1 MLSDIYIF
9 LITHRLCGDE
19 EIKEAWWSNDLRGQ
33 AVFGQA
39 LSNSNLQLLA
49 CIRHTRACK
58 DASLSLGVI
67 VNSTAY
73 DCVHMNMP
81 GACPST
87 VLSACVG
94 LRGGSGSLTNR
105 VDTVVADGVNFTHV
119 DETGNGGDGVA
130 IERANLW

>member
-1 MLSDIYIF
+1 MLSDINIF

-19 EIKEAWWSNDLRGQ
+19 EIKEAWWSNDLRRQ

-49 CIRHTRACK
+49 CIRHTRARK

-73 DCVHMNMP
+73 DCVHMNEYAGRMSVYC
-81 GACPST
+81 AICVRCP
-87 VLSACVG
+87 A
-94 LRGGSGSLTNR
+94 RGI
-105 VDTVVADGVNFTHV
+105 GV
-119 DETGNGGDGVA
+119 
-130 IERANLW
+130 